1 MALEVARGGIV
12 LLKNEGGMLPFSSK
26 VRDVVVMGPN
36 AGRVPTGGGAG
47 FVHPFSTVSVG
58 EGMRAVGKRLR
69 TTVLDPAPVGD
80 LAASGLFFT
89 PDGRPGLRGEFFAG
103 KELAGMPVA
112 TQVDAAID
120 FDWEGSPADGVPADG
135 FSARWSGS
143 FKPAA
148 TGRVTFVVRGD
159 DGYRLY
165 VDGREVLADW
175 RDHAATTRSA
185 TLDVVAGK
193 SYAVRLEY
201 YDNASTASLSL
212 RYLFENVTDR
222 ERRIAAADAVIYCA
236 GFDSD
241 TERENHDRTFALPE
255 GQAAEIAAVA
265 KFNANLVVV
274 VNSGGG
280 VDFAQFADR
289 ARAILMAWYPG
300 QEGGRAVAEILTGAV
315 SPSGKLPISIER
327 RAEDNPC
334 YGSYYENVDRSHRKG
349 APQPRV
355 NYDEGIFVGYRGY
368 DRTATEPLYAFGYG
382 LSYTTFAYSGLK
394 VARQD
399 DGSCRVSFDVRNT
412 GRRDGAEVAQLYVSD
427 LAASVPRPVKE
438 LKGYEK
444 VFLKRGET
452 KRVEI
457 LLPHDAFA
465 FYDTVRH
472 DFVVE
477 PGDFLIQV
485 GASSRDLRLKGTI
498 RVD

>member
-1 MALEVARGGIV
+1 
-12 LLKNEGGMLPFSSK
+12 
-26 VRDVVVMGPN
+26 
-36 AGRVPTGGGAG
+36 
-47 FVHPFSTVSVG
+47 
-58 EGMRAVGKRLR
+58 
-69 TTVLDPAPVGD
+69 
-80 LAASGLFFT
+80 
-89 PDGRPGLRGEFFAG
+89 
-103 KELAGMPVA
+103 
-112 TQVDAAID
+112 
-120 FDWEGSPADGVPADG
+120 
-135 FSARWSGS
+135 
-143 FKPAA
+143 
-148 TGRVTFVVRGD
+148 
-159 DGYRLY
+159 
-165 VDGREVLADW
+165 
-175 RDHAATTRSA
+175 
-185 TLDVVAGK
+185 
-193 SYAVRLEY
+193 
-201 YDNASTASLSL
+201 
-212 RYLFENVTDR
+212 
-222 ERRIAAADAVIYCA
+222 
-236 GFDSD
+236 
-241 TERENHDRTFALPE
+241 
-255 GQAAEIAAVA
+255 
-265 KFNANLVVV
+265 
-274 VNSGGG
+274 
-280 VDFAQFADR
+280 
-289 ARAILMAWYPG
+289 MAWYPG

-394 VARQD
+394 VVRQD

-427 LAASVPRPVKE
+427 LAASVPRPVRE

-477 PGDFLIQV
+477 PRAI
-485 GASSRDLRLKGTI
+485 S
-498 RVD
+498 